1 MNPNDR
7 ELEAAWQQQALQ
19 GTETNRV
26 MMCNTDG
33 KMRMADM
40 DNEDAWLV
48 LEFDR

>member
-19 GTETNRV
+19 DTNRV

-48 LEFDR
+48 LEFE

>member
-7 ELEAAWQQQALQ
+7 ELEAAWQRQALQ
-19 GTETNRV
+19 DTNRV

-40 DNEDAWLV
+40 DNDDAWLV
-48 LEFDR
+48 LEFE

>member
-7 ELEAAWQQQALQ
+7 ELEAAWQRQALQ
-19 GTETNRV
+19 DTNRV

-40 DNEDAWLV
+40 ENDDAWLV
-48 LEFDR
+48 LEFE

>member
-19 GTETNRV
+19 DTNRV
-26 MMCNTDG
+26 MMCNTGD